1 MESTI
6 KGRKSIDIVNSLLII
21 AIMVMQSGCTE
32 RTISAEGESNKTN
45 KSGRLISKPKLTTEL
60 SNEEIANIGNLITV
74 KIEGAVEGSGVI
86 VSKELENYKVITA
99 WHVIKSN
106 QEGEEINIVTNDGL
120 QHTTESGIYE
130 NFGDIDLVE
139 INFSS
144 KQLYKTA
151 VLADPRDAKPGQK
164 TFITGYPLATLA
176 VPKRIERF
184 TEGKIIANTSTKIRK
199 GYQLLYSNNTMPG
212 MSGGGIFN
220 IYGQLIG
227 IHGQAE
233 LDEQST
239 KNSGMIVK
247 SGINQGIPINYYTDK
262 FDIEYKAIEEKKDA
276 SYYLA
281 QINYLNSIEPP
292 PSGGRYVFSS
302 NGKEQ
307 EIVELANKG
316 LELDPNNHHLINSR
330 GTAKLNIPSAAL
342 QKYANAWIEI
352 GMDYRHPKY
361 QSIYATYIQTS
372 QDNVYNQTSDIN
384 AMESL
389 VDFKMAYK
397 YKPDFVKARI
407 NASIVYDRLAYKLK
421 NDDYRLKAIEEINKA
436 QEYEPKEAELFIIN
450 ARYKLANKNYKGCND
465 YVTALTLGNILA
477 ARSILGSMECES
489 LGSTAKR
496 ANFNDALNQLNQI
509 IEFNKP
515 LYTHKAD
522 ANDHLVIPKDRAF
535 KFYKSSEYQAY
546 QNTILAIFTRG
557 VVKWLYGDKSGA
569 CSDLNFSYHPSN
581 ENGVIMSIPIDSFRA
596 ARFDVWNFNNICN
609 FSF

>member
-21 AIMVMQSGCTE
+21 TIMVMQSGCTE
-32 RTISAEGESNKTN
+32 RTISIESESNKTN
-45 KSGRLISKPKLTTEL
+45 KSGRLISKPNLTTEF
-60 SNEEIANIGNLITV
+60 SNEEIANMGNSITV

-86 VSKELENYKVITA
+86 VSKELDNYKVITA

-106 QEGEEINIVTNDGL
+106 QDGEEINIVTNDGS
-120 QHTTESGIYE
+120 QHTIRSGEYE
-130 NFGDIDLVE
+130 KFGDVDLVE

-144 KQLYKTA
+144 KKIYKTA

-239 KNSGMIVK
+239 KDSGMIVK

-307 EIVELANKG
+307 EIIKLANKG

-330 GTAKLNIPSAAL
+330 GMAKLNIPSAAL

-352 GMDYRHPKY
+352 GMDWRHPKY
-361 QSIYATYIQTS
+361 QSIFDIYRQASSGRLYNETS
-372 QDNVYNQTSDIN
+372 NIN
-384 AMESL
+384 ALESL
-389 VDFKMAYK
+389 IDFKMAYK
-397 YKPDFVKARI
+397 YKPDYIKARI
-407 NASIVYDRLAYKLK
+407 NASIVYDRLAYGLK

-436 QEYEPKEAELFIIN
+436 QEYEPKESQLYMLN
-450 ARYKLANKNYKGCND
+450 AHYKLTNKNYKGCND

-477 ARSILGSMECES
+477 ARSILGSMDCAS
-489 LGSTAKR
+489 LESTAKR
-496 ANFNDALNQLNQI
+496 ENFDDALNQLNQI

-515 LYTHKAD
+515 LYAD
-522 ANDHLVIPKDRAF
+522 KVGANEHLIFPKDREFA
-535 KFYKSSEYQAY
+535 FYKSSEYKAY
-546 QNTILAIFTRG
+546 ENTILAVFTRG
-557 VVKWLYGDKSGA
+557 VIKWLYGDKSGG
-569 CSDLNFSYHPSN
+569 CSDLSFSYHPSN
-581 ENGVIMSIPIDSFRA
+581 NESVIMSIPIDSFRS

-609 FSF
+609 FML